1 MKNSLFAFL
10 IFIQIF
16 IMGANGSELA
26 NISGMI
32 YEDIDLQVIDKVP
45 VISNIT
51 GDSTK
56 LNQASSVS
64 TNAPI
69 QFSGYMHIRFQHFDQ
84 KGSYDGFDIHRVRL
98 NLKGA
103 ITPKLN
109 YKIQVEFAGK
119 GAPKL
124 IDAYGEWNFVS
135 YFHFTVGQFYIP
147 LSLESLT
154 PDNLQESIY
163 RAQVIEALANR
174 NKDVTGDNNGRDI
187 GAQISGSIIKFENRY
202 LVEYK
207 LGLFNG
213 AGTNVTADNNNFKDV
228 AGRLV
233 FHPLAGVDFG
243 ASVYHGSANYGAK
256 PSNHLHN
263 RQGCDLAVSYNNLN
277 IKAEYLQGKD
287 SSDVNRSGYYIQ
299 TGYFLIPKVL
309 ELLLKYDTY
318 NPNTDLKNNYYS
330 DYTISAGYS
339 FTSTSRIQ
347 AAYILRREH
356 DVQIRNNFA
365 VIRFQ
370 LGF

>member
-10 IFIQIF
+10 VFIQIF
-16 IMGANGSELA
+16 IMGANGSELV
-26 NISGMI
+26 NVSGGK
-32 YEDIDLQVIDKVP
+32 YEDMAVHTFDTLP
-45 VISNIT
+45 VISNTT

-56 LNQASSVS
+56 LNKASMLS
-64 TNAPI
+64 TEAPI

-109 YKIQVEFAGK
+109 YKIQMEFAGK

-124 IDAYGEWNFVS
+124 IDAYGEWNIVS
-135 YFHFTVGQFYIP
+135 YFHITVGQFYIP
-147 LSLESLT
+147 LSQESLT

-163 RAQVIEALANR
+163 RAQVVEALANR
-174 NKDVTGDNNGRDI
+174 NKDITGDNNGRDI
-187 GAQISGSIIKFENRY
+187 GAQISGSIIKLNNRF
-202 LVEYK
+202 LIDYK
-207 LGLFNG
+207 LGIFNG
-213 AGTNVTADNNNFKDV
+213 AGTNVTADNNNFKDI

-243 ASVYHGSANYGAK
+243 ASVYHGSANYGTK
-256 PSNHLHN
+256 PTNHLHN
-263 RQGCDLAVSYNNLN
+263 RQGCDLGVTYNNFN

-299 TGYFLIPKVL
+299 AGYFVIPKVF

-318 NPNTDLKNNYYS
+318 NPNLDVTNNYFS
-330 DYTISAGYS
+330 DYTVSAGYS
-339 FTSTSRIQ
+339 FTSLSRIQ
-347 AAYILRREH
+347 LAYIYRREH
-356 DVQIRNNFA
+356 DAQIKNNFA
-365 VIRFQ
+365 VVRFQ